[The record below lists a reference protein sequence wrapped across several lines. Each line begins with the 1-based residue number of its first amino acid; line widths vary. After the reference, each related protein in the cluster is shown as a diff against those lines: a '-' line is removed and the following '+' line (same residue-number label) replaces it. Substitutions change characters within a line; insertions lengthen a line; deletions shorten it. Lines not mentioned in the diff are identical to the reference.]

1 MKKIIFTFS
10 MIALVLLGTETY
22 AQISAGIKGGI
33 NSGWAAPRPGDE
45 DNETKIG
52 WGIGGFLRA
61 GIPLVGLH
69 VQPELLITQRGAEYS
84 RDGVT
89 QTYTLTNIDV
99 PVMLGKSFAAGLIH
113 IQAGPEFTLV
123 LNDEF
128 EVEGGGTTVELN
140 PDINSTLLGWQ
151 AGIGV
156 NIPKITIDLRYQGTF
171 SNLTDENANY
181 RPNAIWLTVGYKF
194 L

>member
-1 MKKIIFTFS
+1 MKKIIFTLS
-10 MIALVLLGTETY
+10 IITLLLLGTETY

-33 NSGWAAPRPGDE
+33 NSGWAAPRPGNE
-45 DNETKIG
+45 DTESKIG
-52 WGIGGFLRA
+52 WGFGGFLRA

-69 VQPELLITQRGAEYS
+69 VQPELLVTQRGAKFSEN
-84 RDGVT
+84 GET
-89 QTYTLTNIDV
+89 NTYTLTNIDV

-113 IQAGPEFTLV
+113 IQAGPEFSLV
-123 LNDEF
+123 LNDKF
-128 EVEGGGTTVELN
+128 ETEAGGLTVESDPN
-140 PDINSTLLGWQ
+140 INSSLLGWQ

-171 SNLTDENANY
+171 SNLTEDNANY
-181 RPNAIWLTVGYKF
+181 RPNAVWLTVGYKF